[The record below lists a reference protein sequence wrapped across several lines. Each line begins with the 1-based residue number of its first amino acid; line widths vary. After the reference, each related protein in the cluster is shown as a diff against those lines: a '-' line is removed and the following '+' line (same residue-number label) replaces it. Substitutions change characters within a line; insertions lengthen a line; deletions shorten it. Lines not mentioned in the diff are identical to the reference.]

1 METRS
6 TTSTVIDVGCSRKHN
21 FRQEENALRKGTTI
35 TKGPPKRPSDAKI
48 IDMLDKLTPD
58 LKKPRYFKGYRET
71 HNWTH
76 KCAL

>member
-6 TTSTVIDVGCSRKHN
+6 ATSIVIDVGCPRKHN
-21 FRQEENALRKGTTI
+21 FRQEENALRKGTTV

-48 IDMLDKLTPD
+48 IDMLDKLTLD
-58 LKKPRYFKGYRET
+58 LKKPGYFKGYGET

-76 KCAL
+76 KYVL